1 VLLTIERVALL
12 KRVSLFERT
21 PDRVLAGLARTLVEE
36 EFTQGADLI
45 VEGAVEDWMFV
56 IVDGSVRV
64 TRADRVVELGPAQ
77 VVGELA
83 VLEPEPRTATVTA
96 LTDVRAFRLGKVD
109 FDEALRTRPEIA
121 AGVIAELVRRLRE
134 ARRTPTSQTPTSQT
148 PTSQTPTSQTPTS
161 QTPT

>member
-1 VLLTIERVALL
+1 VVLL
-12 KRVSLFERT
+12 KQVSLFERT

-36 EFTQGADLI
+36 EFAAGTDLI
-45 VEGAVEDWMFV
+45 VEGAVEDWLFV
-56 IVDGSVRV
+56 LIDGSVRV
-64 TRADRVVELGPAQ
+64 HRSDRVVDLEAGQ

-96 LTDVRAFRLGKVD
+96 LTDVRAFRLRKVD

-134 ARRTPTSQTPTSQT
+134 ARRTST
-148 PTSQTPTSQTPTS
+148 
-161 QTPT
+161 

>member
-1 VLLTIERVALL
+1 VLLTIERVVLL

-36 EFTQGADLI
+36 EFPAGTDLI
-45 VEGAVEDWMFV
+45 VEGAVEDWLFV
-56 IVDGSVRV
+56 LIDGSVRV
-64 TRADRVVELGPAQ
+64 TRSDRVVDLEAGQ

-96 LTDVRAFRLGKVD
+96 LSDVHAFRLRKVD

-134 ARRTPTSQTPTSQT
+134 ARRTST
-148 PTSQTPTSQTPTS
+148 
-161 QTPT
+161 

>member
-1 VLLTIERVALL
+1 VLLTIERVVLL
-12 KRVSLFERT
+12 KQVSLFERT

-36 EFTQGADLI
+36 EFTAGTDLI
-45 VEGAVEDWMFV
+45 VEGAVEDWLFV
-56 IVDGSVRV
+56 LIDGSVRV
-64 TRADRVVELGPAQ
+64 SRSDRVVDLEAGQ

-96 LTDVRAFRLGKVD
+96 LTDVHAFRLRKVD

-134 ARRTPTSQTPTSQT
+134 ARRTST
-148 PTSQTPTSQTPTS
+148 
-161 QTPT
+161 

>member
-1 VLLTIERVALL
+1 MLLTIERVVLL
-12 KRVSLFERT
+12 KQVSLFERT

-36 EFTQGADLI
+36 EFAAGTDLI
-45 VEGAVEDWMFV
+45 VEGAVEDWLFV
-56 IVDGSVRV
+56 LIDGSVRV
-64 TRADRVVELGPAQ
+64 TRSDRVVDLEAGQ

-96 LTDVRAFRLGKVD
+96 LTDVHAFRLSKVD

-134 ARRTPTSQTPTSQT
+134 ARRTST
-148 PTSQTPTSQTPTS
+148 
-161 QTPT
+161 

>member
-1 VLLTIERVALL
+1 VLLTIERVVLL

-36 EFTQGADLI
+36 EFPVGTDLI
-45 VEGAVEDWMFV
+45 VEGAVEDWLFV
-56 IVDGSVRV
+56 LIEGSVRV
-64 TRADRVVELGPAQ
+64 TRSDRVVDLEAGQ

-96 LTDVRAFRLGKVD
+96 LTDVHAFRLRKVD

-134 ARRTPTSQTPTSQT
+134 ARRTST
-148 PTSQTPTSQTPTS
+148 
-161 QTPT
+161 

>member
-1 VLLTIERVALL
+1 VLLTIERVVLL

-36 EFTQGADLI
+36 EFAAGTDLI
-45 VEGAVEDWMFV
+45 VEGAFEDWLFV
-56 IVDGSVRV
+56 LIDGSVRV
-64 TRADRVVELGPAQ
+64 TRSDRVVDLEAGQ

-96 LTDVRAFRLGKVD
+96 LTDVHAFRLRKVD

-134 ARRTPTSQTPTSQT
+134 ARRTST
-148 PTSQTPTSQTPTS
+148 
-161 QTPT
+161 

>member
-1 VLLTIERVALL
+1 VLLTIERVVLL

-36 EFTQGADLI
+36 EFPAGTDLI
-45 VEGAVEDWMFV
+45 VEGAVEDWLFV
-56 IVDGSVRV
+56 LIDGSVRV
-64 TRADRVVELGPAQ
+64 TRSDRVVDLGAGH

-96 LTDVRAFRLGKVD
+96 VTDVHAFRVRKVD

-134 ARRTPTSQTPTSQT
+134 ARHLPT
-148 PTSQTPTSQTPTS
+148 
-161 QTPT
+161 